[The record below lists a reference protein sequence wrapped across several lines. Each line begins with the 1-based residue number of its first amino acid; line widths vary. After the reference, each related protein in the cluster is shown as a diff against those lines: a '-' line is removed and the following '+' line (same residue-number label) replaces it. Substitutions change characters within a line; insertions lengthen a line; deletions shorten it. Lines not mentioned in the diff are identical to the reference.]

1 MYVTN
6 ARKQRLYYEILNP
19 QAKETL
25 VLLNGLT
32 QTTVSWVLMSSYF
45 KDFKLVLLDFIFQGK
60 SDKDG
65 DWQNFDAHAEDV
77 LMVLKN
83 EGIEKAFIAGLSYG
97 SLVAQHFAL
106 NYPQS
111 VKKLVLL
118 SSFCHKTPY
127 YEALETAWWQALKI
141 GGYPL
146 LLDVMLPTVLSE
158 NYFQNPLIPI
168 DLMKQARVEANQ
180 DAEALFKLMRATR
193 ERKDFRPEL
202 SKIKLPTLVIQD
214 RKSTRLNSSHIP
226 LSRMPSSA

>member
-83 EGIEKAFIAGLSYG
+83 EGIEKAFIAG
-97 SLVAQHFAL
+97 
-106 NYPQS
+106 
-111 VKKLVLL
+111 
-118 SSFCHKTPY
+118 
-127 YEALETAWWQALKI
+127 
-141 GGYPL
+141 
-146 LLDVMLPTVLSE
+146 
-158 NYFQNPLIPI
+158 
-168 DLMKQARVEANQ
+168 
-180 DAEALFKLMRATR
+180 
-193 ERKDFRPEL
+193 
-202 SKIKLPTLVIQD
+202 
-214 RKSTRLNSSHIP
+214 
-226 LSRMPSSA
+226 